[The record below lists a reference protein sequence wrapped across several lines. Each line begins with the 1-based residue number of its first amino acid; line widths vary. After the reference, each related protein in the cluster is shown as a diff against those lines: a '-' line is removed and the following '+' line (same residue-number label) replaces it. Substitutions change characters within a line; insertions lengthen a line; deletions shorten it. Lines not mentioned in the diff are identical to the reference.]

1 MITKQAVKTT
11 SVQTECDHYHYYY
24 YFFYFKPDF
33 TYDNEGGNVLRQLTA
48 KSNQANFYY
57 SRHFSR
63 SSDSRHMIRARVRS
77 SCAPPTRTSAHC
89 NFYTA
94 NTSHY
99 TPDQVTKCSIKHLG
113 SDSPVNSSV
122 QGVKICCFPAESPHP
137 RTYARR
143 GTNRTR

>member
-11 SVQTECDHYHYYY
+11 SVQTEYSHYCYYY
-24 YFFYFKPDF
+24 FYFKPEF
-33 TYDNEGGNVLRQLTA
+33 SSDNEGRNVLRQLTA

-57 SRHFSR
+57 SRHFFR
-63 SSDSRHMIRARVRS
+63 SSDSRHMIRPRVQS
-77 SCAPPTRTSAHC
+77 SYAPPTRTSAHC
-89 NFYTA
+89 NFYIA

-99 TPDQVTKCSIKHLG
+99 TPDQVTKCCIEHLG

-143 GTNRTR
+143 GTNSTR